1 MTELGEYL
9 RACRA
14 EVSPEDAGLPNTG
27 HRRVPGLRREELAM
41 LAGVSVDYVVR
52 LEQGRAKT
60 ASPEILHA
68 LGQALGL
75 RPDEEEYLFRCVAEA
90 KGPATR
96 ARKPAPDAQ
105 RVSTPTRVLLD
116 SMTAVPA
123 LVLGR
128 RMDIIGWNTLGA
140 ALFTDFDALAPQ
152 QRNHIRLAF
161 LDPRVRSLY
170 RDWEK
175 VAKECVA
182 YLRMDAGRYPEDPAL
197 ARLIG
202 ELSMKDEDFRYW
214 WSTHRVRA
222 QRSGRKHFL
231 HPVAG
236 ELSLDFQVLDV
247 RGTQDQTLLVYT
259 AEPNSRSAQ
268 GLAFLGA
275 WAESNDVPSARRG
288 AAEHDPLSGR
298 ADA

>member
-1 MTELGEYL
+1 MTELGDYL
-9 RACRA
+9 RSCRA
-14 EVSPEDAGLPNTG
+14 KVSPEDAGIPSTG

-41 LAGVSVDYVVR
+41 LAGVSVDYIVR
-52 LEQGRAKT
+52 LEQGRART
-60 ASPEILHA
+60 ASPEVLHA
-68 LGQALGL
+68 LAQALDL
-75 RPDEEEYLFRCVAEA
+75 RPDEEEYLLRAAAEA
-90 KGPATR
+90 TGPASR
-96 ARKPAPDAQ
+96 SKAAPPDAQ
-105 RVSTPTRVLLD
+105 RVSSATRVLLD
-116 SMTAVPA
+116 SMTGVPA

-128 RMDIIGWNTLGA
+128 RMDIIGWNSLGA
-140 ALFTDFDALAPQ
+140 ALFTDFGALAPQ

-161 LDPRVRSLY
+161 LDSRVRALY

-175 VAKECVA
+175 VAKECVS

-202 ELSMKDEDFRYW
+202 ELSLKDEDFRHW

-231 HPVAG
+231 HPTAG

-247 RGTQDQTLLVYT
+247 RGTPDQTLLIYT

-268 GLAFLGA
+268 ALTF
-275 WAESNDVPSARRG
+275 
-288 AAEHDPLSGR
+288 LSGWTQTSHDHAGDPAGR
-298 ADA
+298 

>member
-1 MTELGEYL
+1 MTDLGDYL

-14 EVSPEDAGLPNTG
+14 KVSPQDVGLPSTG

-41 LAGVSVDYVVR
+41 LAGVSVDYIVR

-60 ASPEILHA
+60 ASPGILHA
-68 LGQALGL
+68 LAHALDL
-75 RPDEEEYLFRCVAEA
+75 RPDEEEYLLRSAA
-90 KGPATR
+90 DAARTASRTR
-96 ARKPAPDAQ
+96 TTSPGAQ
-105 RVSTPTRVLLD
+105 RVSTTTRVLLD

-140 ALFTDFDALAPQ
+140 ALFTDFGALAPQ

-161 LDPRVRSLY
+161 LDQRVRSLY

-182 YLRMDAGRYPEDPAL
+182 YLRMDAGRYPDDPAL
-197 ARLIG
+197 SRLIG
-202 ELSMKDEDFRYW
+202 ELSVKDEDFRHW
-214 WSTHRVRA
+214 WSTHQVRA
-222 QRSGRKHFL
+222 QRAGRKHFL
-231 HPVAG
+231 HPTAG

-247 RGTQDQTLLVYT
+247 RGASDQTLLVYT
-259 AEPNSRSAQ
+259 AEPHSRSAQ
-268 GLAFLGA
+268 ALSFLSA
-275 WAESNDVPSARRG
+275 WAESHEGSSTAG
-288 AAEHDPLSGR
+288 AEL
-298 ADA
+298 ADSQ